1 MIEPSRIQQQGNSF
15 NANEAFPKVCNSK
28 TANEAFPKVCN
39 SKTEIGKF
47 LEEKYQRYQ
56 KVKDLSFRTRY
67 Q

>member
-15 NANEAFPKVCNSK
+15 NANEAFPKVCNTK
-28 TANEAFPKVCN
+28 MDIE
-39 SKTEIGKF
+39 KF
-47 LEEKYQRYQ
+47 LEEKYGRYQ